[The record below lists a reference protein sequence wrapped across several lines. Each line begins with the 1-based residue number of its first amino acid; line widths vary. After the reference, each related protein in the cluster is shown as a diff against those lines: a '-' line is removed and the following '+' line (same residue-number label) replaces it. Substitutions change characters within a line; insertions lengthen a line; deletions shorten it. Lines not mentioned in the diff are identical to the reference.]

1 MTNKLKFLNPFSKK
15 YKKVLAF
22 DGGGVRAIIGL
33 YFLRKLEEE
42 LSKSIFESFD
52 LFIGT
57 SAGATNALMLGMNGS
72 KIKDLEEFWTT
83 DNLKRIMNQS
93 LIDKTSIFQTRP
105 KYSNEGKKEILR
117 NFFENKKIGQS
128 LKPVVVTAYDLEA
141 RKPILLSSYG
151 DPDVT
156 AVQAANAS
164 SAAPIYFPTASMED
178 GRWLIDGGIA
188 TNNPSLLGYVE
199 AKKLF
204 STNNI
209 KVLGIGAG
217 LNKKKISGR
226 NSRNWGAL
234 GWFRHDILG
243 IMLESSLQNE
253 ILKDLIGDDY
263 LRVNSPIGNVNRRMD
278 DMSERNLQR
287 IKDLADD
294 WWLKFGKKS
303 INFINS

>member
-1 MTNKLKFLNPFSKK
+1 
-15 YKKVLAF
+15 
-22 DGGGVRAIIGL
+22 
-33 YFLRKLEEE
+33 
-42 LSKSIFESFD
+42 
-52 LFIGT
+52 
-57 SAGATNALMLGMNGS
+57 MNGS
-72 KIKDLEEFWTT
+72 KIEDLEKFWTI

-93 LIDKTSIFQTRP
+93 FIDKTSIFQTRP
-105 KYSNEGKKEILR
+105 KYSNEGKKEILH

-128 LKPVVVTAYDLEA
+128 LKPVIVTAYDLEA

-151 DPDVT
+151 DPEVT

-209 KVLGIGAG
+209 KVLGIGG
-217 LNKKKISGR
+217 L
-226 NSRNWGAL
+226 
-234 GWFRHDILG
+234 RHDILG

-278 DMSERNLQR
+278 DMSEKNLQR
-287 IKDLADD
+287 IKELADD

>member
-1 MTNKLKFLNPFSKK
+1 LKYLNPFSKK

-22 DGGGVRAIIGL
+22 DGGGVRAIMGV
-33 YFLRKLEEE
+33 YFLKKLEEE
-42 LSKSIFESFD
+42 SSKSIFNSFD

-57 SAGATNALMLGMNGS
+57 SAGATNALMLGMNGC
-72 KIKDLEEFWTT
+72 KIEDLEKFWTIE
-83 DNLKRIMNQS
+83 NLKKIMNQS
-93 LIDKTSIFQTRP
+93 FIDKTSIFQTRP
-105 KYSNEGKKEILR
+105 KYSNEGKKEILS
-117 NFFENKKIGQS
+117 NFFQNKKIGQS

-141 RKPILLSSYG
+141 RKPILLSSYS
-151 DPDVT
+151 DPNVL
-156 AVQAANAS
+156 AVDAANAS

-188 TNNPSLLGYVE
+188 TNNPSLIGYVE

-204 STNNI
+204 FTNNI

-217 LNKKKISGR
+217 LNKRKIRGK

-234 GWFRHDILG
+234 GWLRHDILG

-253 ILKDLIGDDY
+253 ILKELIGEDY
-263 LRVNSPIGNVNRRMD
+263 LRINSAIGDVNRRMD
-278 DMSERNLQR
+278 DISDRNLTKIR
-287 IKDLADD
+287 NLAEK
-294 WWLKFGKKS
+294 WWNEFGNNA

>member
-1 MTNKLKFLNPFSKK
+1 LKYFNLFSKK

-22 DGGGVRAIIGL
+22 DGGGVRAIMGV
-33 YFLRKLEEE
+33 YFLKKLEQES
-42 LSKSIFESFD
+42 SKSIFESFD

-57 SAGATNALMLGMNGS
+57 SAGATNALLLGMNGS
-72 KIKDLEEFWTT
+72 TITDLERFWTV
-83 DNLKRIMNQS
+83 DNLKKIMNQS
-93 LIDKTSIFQTRP
+93 FIDKASIFQTRP
-105 KYSNEGKKEILR
+105 KYSNEGKKEILKT
-117 NFFENKKIGQS
+117 FFEHRKIGQS

-141 RKPILLSSYG
+141 RKPILISSYG
-151 DPDVT
+151 DPEVT
-156 AVQAANAS
+156 AVNAANAS

-188 TNNPSLLGYVE
+188 TNNPSLLGYME
-199 AKKLF
+199 AKKIF
-204 STNNI
+204 SSNNI

-217 LNKKKISGR
+217 LNKRKISGK

-253 ILKDLIGDDY
+253 ILKDLIGEDY
-263 LRVNSPIGNVNRRMD
+263 LRVNSSIGNVNRRMD
-278 DMSERNLQR
+278 DMSEKNLER
-287 IKDLADD
+287 IRLLADD
-294 WWLKFGKKS
+294 WWQKYGKKS

>member
-1 MTNKLKFLNPFSKK
+1 MKYFNLFSKK

-22 DGGGVRAIIGL
+22 DGGGVRAIMGV
-33 YFLRKLEEE
+33 YFLKKLEQES
-42 LSKSIFESFD
+42 SKSIFESFD

-57 SAGATNALMLGMNGS
+57 SAGATNALLLGMNGS
-72 KIKDLEEFWTT
+72 TIADLENFWTV
-83 DNLKRIMNQS
+83 DNLKKIMNQS
-93 LIDKTSIFQTRP
+93 FIDKTSIFQTRP
-105 KYSNEGKKEILR
+105 KYSNEGKKKILQT
-117 NFFENKKIGQS
+117 FFEDRKIGQS

-151 DPDVT
+151 DPEIT
-156 AVQAANAS
+156 AVNAANAS

-199 AKKLF
+199 AKKIF
-204 STNNI
+204 STDNI

-217 LNKKKISGR
+217 LNKRKISGK

-263 LRVNSPIGNVNRRMD
+263 LRVNSSIGNVNRRMD
-278 DMSERNLQR
+278 DMSEKNLER
-287 IKDLADD
+287 IRLLADD
-294 WWLKFGKKS
+294 WWQKYGKKS

>member
-1 MTNKLKFLNPFSKK
+1 MKYFNLFSKK

-22 DGGGVRAIIGL
+22 DGGGVRAIMGI
-33 YFLRKLEEE
+33 YFLKKLEQES
-42 LSKSIFESFD
+42 SKSIFESFD

-57 SAGATNALMLGMNGS
+57 SAGATNALLLGMNGS
-72 KIKDLEEFWTT
+72 TITDLEKFWTV
-83 DNLKRIMNQS
+83 DNLKKIMNQS
-93 LIDKTSIFQTRP
+93 FIDKTSIFQTRP
-105 KYSNEGKKEILR
+105 KYSNEGKKKILQT
-117 NFFENKKIGQS
+117 FFEDRKIGQS

-151 DPDVT
+151 DPEVT
-156 AVQAANAS
+156 AVNAANAS

-199 AKKLF
+199 AKKIF
-204 STNNI
+204 STDNI

-217 LNKKKISGR
+217 LNKRKISGK

-253 ILKDLIGDDY
+253 ILKDLIGEDY
-263 LRVNSPIGNVNRRMD
+263 LRVNSSIGNVNRRMD
-278 DMSERNLQR
+278 DMSKKNLERIRL
-287 IKDLADD
+287 LADD
-294 WWLKFGKKS
+294 WWQKYGKKS

>member
-1 MTNKLKFLNPFSKK
+1 MKYLNPFSKK

-22 DGGGVRAIIGL
+22 DGGGVRAIMGV
-33 YFLRKLEEE
+33 YFLKKLEEDS
-42 LSKSIFESFD
+42 SKSIFDSFD

-57 SAGATNALMLGMNGS
+57 SAGATNALMLGMNGC
-72 KIKDLEEFWTT
+72 KIEDLEKFWTIE
-83 DNLKRIMNQS
+83 NLKKIMNQS
-93 LIDKTSIFQTRP
+93 FIDKTSIFQTRP
-105 KYSNEGKKEILR
+105 KYSNEGKKEILS
-117 NFFENKKIGQS
+117 NFFQNKKIGQS

-141 RKPILLSSYG
+141 RKPILLSSYS
-151 DPDVT
+151 DPNVL
-156 AVQAANAS
+156 AVDAANAS

-188 TNNPSLLGYVE
+188 TNNPSLIGYVE

-204 STNNI
+204 FTNNI

-217 LNKKKISGR
+217 LNKRKISGK

-234 GWFRHDILG
+234 GWLRHDILG

-253 ILKDLIGDDY
+253 ILKELIGEDY
-263 LRVNSPIGNVNRRMD
+263 LRINSAIGDVNRRMD
-278 DMSERNLQR
+278 DISDRNLTKIR
-287 IKDLADD
+287 NLAEK
-294 WWLKFGKKS
+294 WWNEFGNNA

>member
-1 MTNKLKFLNPFSKK
+1 MKYLNPFSKK

-22 DGGGVRAIIGL
+22 DGGGVRAIMGV
-33 YFLRKLEEE
+33 YFLKKLEEE
-42 LSKSIFESFD
+42 SSKSIFNSFD

-57 SAGATNALMLGMNGS
+57 SAGATNALMLGMNGC
-72 KIKDLEEFWTT
+72 KIEDLEKFWTIE
-83 DNLKRIMNQS
+83 NLKKIMNQS
-93 LIDKTSIFQTRP
+93 FIDKTSIFQTRP
-105 KYSNEGKKEILR
+105 KYSNDGKKEILG
-117 NFFENKKIGQS
+117 NFFQNKKIGQS

-141 RKPILLSSYG
+141 RKPILLSSYS
-151 DPDVT
+151 DPNVL
-156 AVQAANAS
+156 AVDAANAS

-188 TNNPSLLGYVE
+188 TNNPSLIGYVE

-204 STNNI
+204 FTNNI

-217 LNKKKISGR
+217 LNKRKIRGK

-234 GWFRHDILG
+234 GWLRHDILG

-253 ILKDLIGDDY
+253 ILKELIGEDY
-263 LRVNSPIGNVNRRMD
+263 LRINSAIGDVNRRMD
-278 DMSERNLQR
+278 DISDRNLSKIR
-287 IKDLADD
+287 NLAEK
-294 WWLKFGKKS
+294 WWNEFGNNA

>member
-1 MTNKLKFLNPFSKK
+1 MKYFNLFSKK

-22 DGGGVRAIIGL
+22 DGGGVRAIMGV
-33 YFLRKLEEE
+33 YFLKKLEAE
-42 LSKSIFESFD
+42 SGKSIFNSFD

-57 SAGATNALMLGMNGS
+57 SAGATNALMLGINGS
-72 KIKDLEEFWTT
+72 SAEDIEEFWTIK
-83 DNLKRIMNQS
+83 NLKKIMNQS

-105 KYSNEGKKEILR
+105 KYTNDGKKEILY
-117 NFFENKKIGQS
+117 NFFGNKKIGQS
-128 LKPVVVTAYDLEA
+128 LKPVIVTAYDLEA
-141 RKPILLSSYG
+141 RKPILLSSYQ
-151 DPDVT
+151 DPEIL
-156 AVQAANAS
+156 AVDAANAS
-164 SAAPIYFPTASMED
+164 SAAPIYFPTASMDD

-204 STNNI
+204 VTNNI

-217 LNKKKISGR
+217 LNKRKISGKK
-226 NSRNWGAL
+226 SRNWGAF

-253 ILKDLIGDDY
+253 ILKDLIGEDY

-278 DMSERNLQR
+278 DMSEKNLEK
-287 IKDLADD
+287 IKTLADK
-294 WWLKFGKKS
+294 WWSEFGKRS
-303 INFINS
+303 INLINS

>member
-1 MTNKLKFLNPFSKK
+1 MKYFNLFSKK

-22 DGGGVRAIIGL
+22 DGGGVRAIMGV
-33 YFLRKLEEE
+33 YFLKKLEQES
-42 LSKSIFESFD
+42 SKSIFESFD

-57 SAGATNALMLGMNGS
+57 SAGATNALLLGMNGS
-72 KIKDLEEFWTT
+72 TIADLEKFWTV
-83 DNLKRIMNQS
+83 DNLKKIMNQS
-93 LIDKTSIFQTRP
+93 FIDKTSIFQTRP
-105 KYSNEGKKEILR
+105 KYSNEGKKKILQT
-117 NFFENKKIGQS
+117 FFEDRKIGQS

-141 RKPILLSSYG
+141 RKPILLTSYG
-151 DPDVT
+151 DPEIT
-156 AVQAANAS
+156 AVNAANAS

-199 AKKLF
+199 AKKIF

-217 LNKKKISGR
+217 LNKRKINGK

-253 ILKDLIGDDY
+253 ILKDLIGDNY
-263 LRVNSPIGNVNRRMD
+263 LRINSSIGNVNRRMD
-278 DMSERNLQR
+278 DMSERNLER
-287 IKDLADD
+287 IKVLADD
-294 WWLKFGKKS
+294 WWVK
-303 INFINS
+303 

>member
-1 MTNKLKFLNPFSKK
+1 MKYLNPFSKK

-22 DGGGVRAIIGL
+22 DGGGVRAIMGV
-33 YFLRKLEEE
+33 YFLKKLEEE
-42 LSKSIFESFD
+42 SSKSIFNSFD

-57 SAGATNALMLGMNGS
+57 SAGATNALMLGMNGC
-72 KIKDLEEFWTT
+72 KIEDLEKFWTIE
-83 DNLKRIMNQS
+83 NLKKIMNQS
-93 LIDKTSIFQTRP
+93 FIDKTSIFQTRP
-105 KYSNEGKKEILR
+105 KYSNEGKKEILS
-117 NFFENKKIGQS
+117 NFFQNKKIGQS

-141 RKPILLSSYG
+141 RKPILLSSYS
-151 DPDVT
+151 DPNVL
-156 AVQAANAS
+156 AVDAANAS

-188 TNNPSLLGYVE
+188 TNNPSLIGYVE

-204 STNNI
+204 FTNNI

-217 LNKKKISGR
+217 LNKRKIRGK

-234 GWFRHDILG
+234 GWLRHDILG

-253 ILKDLIGDDY
+253 ILKELIGEDY
-263 LRVNSPIGNVNRRMD
+263 LRINSAIGDVNRRMD
-278 DMSERNLQR
+278 DISDRNLTKIR
-287 IKDLADD
+287 NLAEK
-294 WWLKFGKKS
+294 WWNEFGNNA

>member
-1 MTNKLKFLNPFSKK
+1 MKYFNLFSKK

-22 DGGGVRAIIGL
+22 DGGGVRAIMGV
-33 YFLRKLEEE
+33 YFLKKLEQES
-42 LSKSIFESFD
+42 SKSIFESFD

-57 SAGATNALMLGMNGS
+57 SAGATNALLLGMNGS
-72 KIKDLEEFWTT
+72 KISDLEKFWTV
-83 DNLKRIMNQS
+83 DNLKKIMSQS
-93 LIDKTSIFQTRP
+93 FIDKTSIFQTRP
-105 KYSNEGKKEILR
+105 KYSNEGKKEVLQT
-117 NFFENKKIGQS
+117 FFEDRKIGQS

-141 RKPILLSSYG
+141 RKPILISSYG
-151 DPDVT
+151 DPEVN
-156 AVQAANAS
+156 AVNAANAS

-199 AKKLF
+199 AKKIF
-204 STNNI
+204 SSNNI

-217 LNKKKISGR
+217 LNKRKISGK

-263 LRVNSPIGNVNRRMD
+263 LRVNSSIGNVNRRMD
-278 DMSERNLQR
+278 DMSEKNLER
-287 IKDLADD
+287 IRLLADD
-294 WWLKFGKKS
+294 WWQKYGKKS

>member
-1 MTNKLKFLNPFSKK
+1 MREIVFNPGAPHAAVLRAQSWLATLELPGAPANNPPAEAPRSARKRGRKRGQQEALLFQWAHDDRE
-15 YKKVLAF
+15 VLA
-22 DGGGVRAIIGL
+22 DMTA
-33 YFLRKLEEE
+33 
-42 LSKSIFESFD
+42 
-52 LFIGT
+52 
-57 SAGATNALMLGMNGS
+57 
-72 KIKDLEEFWTT
+72 
-83 DNLKRIMNQS
+83 
-93 LIDKTSIFQTRP
+93 
-105 KYSNEGKKEILR
+105 
-117 NFFENKKIGQS
+117 FENKKMGQS

-141 RKPILLSSYG
+141 RKPILLSSYN

-217 LNKKKISGR
+217 LNKRKISGR

-263 LRVNSPIGNVNRRMD
+263 FRINSPIGNVNRRMD

-287 IKDLADD
+287 IKELADD
-294 WWLKFGKKS
+294 WWRKFGKKS